1 MVSLFF
7 SEERR
12 SYSVIAEKFEA
23 SVSLGLVNGR
33 YKDFY
38 DIYVLADR
46 YDLDGMELKNAIVET
61 FSHRGTAF
69 DDIALFEDGFTEDA
83 TRLGRWNSFVK
94 KKKALVKI
102 SFEETMQLLET
113 LLIPIVEAIK
123 NDEKFDLTWNRDQK
137 SWM

>member
-1 MVSLFF
+1 M
-7 SEERR
+7 
-12 SYSVIAEKFEA
+12 
-23 SVSLGLVNGR
+23 
-33 YKDFY
+33 
-38 DIYVLADR
+38 
-46 YDLDGMELKNAIVET
+46 
-61 FSHRGTAF
+61 
-69 DDIALFEDGFTEDA
+69 
-83 TRLGRWNSFVK
+83 K